1 MAAQGESPYK
11 KQRRFS
17 PSITFTSSTMSLLT
31 SNDTTKAKSASYKL
45 MPQQQQVDPTALTT
59 SIKIRRNIKLGIFG
73 DNELDWKSIPTWHEN
88 GRPWWILNRM
98 PHLRCES
105 DPAYFATILES
116 FRLQKPAMASSTS
129 SNSDT
134 IIVDGE
140 EMVDMIG

>member
-1 MAAQGESPYK
+1 MAAQGGSRYK

-17 PSITFTSSTMSLLT
+17 PSITSTSSKMSLLT
-31 SNDTTKAKSASYKL
+31 SIDTTKANPASYKL
-45 MPQQQQVDPTALTT
+45 MPQQAADPTALTA

-105 DPAYFATILES
+105 DSAYFATILES
-116 FRLQKPAMASSTS
+116 FRLQKPAMASSAS

-134 IIVDGE
+134 IVIDGE

>member
-17 PSITFTSSTMSLLT
+17 PSITSTSLTMSLPT
-31 SNDTTKAKSASYKL
+31 SIDTTKAKPASYKL
-45 MPQQQQVDPTALTT
+45 MPQQAADSTALTA

-73 DNELDWKSIPTWHEN
+73 DNDLDWKSIPTWHEN